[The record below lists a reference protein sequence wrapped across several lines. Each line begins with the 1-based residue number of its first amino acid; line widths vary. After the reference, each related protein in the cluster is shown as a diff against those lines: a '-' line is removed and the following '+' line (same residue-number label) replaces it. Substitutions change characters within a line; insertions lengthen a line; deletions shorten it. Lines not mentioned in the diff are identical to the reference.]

1 MKIYMNPELVT
12 CNADTEMYTP
22 ASWLE
27 TVVGSVAGGVA
38 SGVTGAIVA
47 DSIPGPAVPG

>member
-1 MKIYMNPELVT
+1 MKIYMTPELVLPKNNT
-12 CNADTEMYTP
+12 DMYMP

-27 TVVGSVAGGVA
+27 TVVGNVIGGVS
-38 SGVTGAIVA
+38 SGVAGAIVA